1 MSSDLRDDIFS
12 KTLQLAFEEEDKQVI
27 NAVANLIS
35 ELIGS
40 LYELEDQVRD
50 KEPHELWI
58 ELIKK
63 EDPVKVMAA
72 LNIYIGMFDK
82 IAEQMMQYKTDLM
95 EIFQLTIGAT
105 NNEVAF
111 LGVKAVWKMIVSLER
126 K

>member
-12 KTLQLAFEEEDKQVI
+12 KTLQLAFEEEDRQVI